1 MALRKPELLAPVGN
15 MISLKAAISA
25 GCDAIYFGI
34 KNFNMREG
42 AKNFEFKDVKNISK
56 ICRENGVKLYLTLN
70 IIVYDE
76 ELKKIDSLIKK
87 VKNYI
92 DAIICWDLAVI
103 ELCKKHNVEIHI
115 STQASVSNHLSSE
128 YYKKRGAKRI
138 VFARECNLDQI
149 KKIIKKTKIE
159 SEVFIHGAM
168 CVAISGRCFMSQFS
182 YGRSANRGQCL
193 QNCRREY
200 LIKDIDREYEFK
212 LGNNYVMSAKDL
224 CTLPFIDQLMF
235 FDSLKIEGRNRSPEY
250 VKTVVSVYRRAI
262 DAFYEGVLDKKL
274 KNELMNQLKLVY
286 NRDFSSGFY
295 LGKPINEFTDEYGSK
310 AIMKKEF
317 VGKVINYYKKKGVVE
332 IKITSNI
339 FKKGDILMVQGNK
352 TGVEEFEVSEIL
364 QEGVFVDKAKRGD
377 VTLKVP
383 FILRRNDFIYVLK
396 KR

>member
-317 VGKVINYYKKKGVVE
+317 VGKVVNYYKKKGVVE